1 MVLIALALALALAH
15 DTSDRHMHPTKMKY
29 RKLSKDSSRTLR

>member
-1 MVLIALALALALAH
+1 MVLIALALALAH